1 MEDQLI
7 ERCERERGLPVVQRQ
22 CLHCR
27 FLLFW
32 SRFTLTLTLRIK
44 FRKKHEAVDVA
55 PVICWSF
62 FKGLKVCN
70 GVAFLLLTEEPRMRR
85 DIAGSLEH
93 GC

>member
-1 MEDQLI
+1 M
-7 ERCERERGLPVVQRQ
+7 
-22 CLHCR
+22 
-27 FLLFW
+27 
-32 SRFTLTLTLRIK
+32 TLTLRIK

-93 GC
+93 GGYRVSNYLSLASGPRAD